1 MIDKQLLVNTYGEKY
16 DYITENM
23 NSVKTEINN
32 NDMYEFNDMLYEY
45 LDSLGDIKLLQ
56 IKNKQAL
63 EEFIEYAKKHK
74 EEFPKE

>member
-1 MIDKQLLVNTYGEKY
+1 MINKQLLVNTYGEKY

-56 IKNKQAL
+56 INNKQAL
-63 EEFIEYAKKHK
+63 KEFIEYAKEHK

>member
-56 IKNKQAL
+56 ISNKQAL
-63 EEFIEYAKKHK
+63 KEFIEYAKEHK

>member
-1 MIDKQLLVNTYGEKY
+1 MINKQLLVNTYGEKY

-56 IKNKQAL
+56 INNKQAL
-63 EEFIEYAKKHK
+63 REFIEYAKEHK

>member
-56 IKNKQAL
+56 INNKQAL
-63 EEFIEYAKKHK
+63 KEFIEYAKEHK

>member
-56 IKNKQAL
+56 INNKQAL
-63 EEFIEYAKKHK
+63 KEFIEYEKEHK